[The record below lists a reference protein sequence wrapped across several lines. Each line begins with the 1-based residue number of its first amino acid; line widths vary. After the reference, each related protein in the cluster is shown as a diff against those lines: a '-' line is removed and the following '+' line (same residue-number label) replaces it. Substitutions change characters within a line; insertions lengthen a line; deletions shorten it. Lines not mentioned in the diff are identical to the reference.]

1 LYGND
6 LGKVFL
12 RDMVPFYI
20 KSGKKS
26 WFLSM
31 TKLGTIRKGDRG
43 EAIKII
49 LDA

>member
-1 LYGND
+1 MVRLYATLPEADATRIAINKIKATLYGND

-26 WFLSM
+26 
-31 TKLGTIRKGDRG
+31 
-43 EAIKII
+43 
-49 LDA
+49 